1 MSARIAK
8 SNPAMKLILVS
19 IKSFCSSSPWC
30 ADPCG
35 SLEHR
40 DISCWQEESRSSP
53 LNYFYRRD
61 FCPNVD
67 YFWATRD
74 FRYMWGSWVCAIN
87 PQKKAR
93 LSQIK
98 CYVPFVRR
106 ASVQAVWWCLTHYR
120 CQLLSVH
127 FGAPL
132 PGEIWRFGGNWHQG
146 RPCYTVTDYEDC
158 YYDAMWALLL
168 STVRPFSLPSIYVWP
183 V

>member
-1 MSARIAK
+1 MSARIAR

-19 IKSFCSSSPWC
+19 TKSFCSSSPWC
-30 ADPCG
+30 ADPCD

-40 DISCWQEESRSSP
+40 DTSCWQEEWRSSP

-87 PQKKAR
+87 PHKKAR

-98 CYVPFVRR
+98 CYVPFARH
-106 ASVQAVWWCLTHYR
+106 ASVQAVWWCRTHYR

-127 FGAPL
+127 FGAL
-132 PGEIWRFGGNWHQG
+132 SNNFLRFEVLVAIDIRVDLVAPSLIMRMPYVYICEHSQ
-146 RPCYTVTDYEDC
+146 TVFLT
-158 YYDAMWALLL
+158 
-168 STVRPFSLPSIYVWP
+168 
-183 V
+183 